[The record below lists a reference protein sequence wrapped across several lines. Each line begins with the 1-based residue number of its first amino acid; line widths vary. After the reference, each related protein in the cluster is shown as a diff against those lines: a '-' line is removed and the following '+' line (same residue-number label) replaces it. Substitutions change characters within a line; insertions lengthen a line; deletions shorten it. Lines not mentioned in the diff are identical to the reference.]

1 MKITA
6 NQLRNIIKEELS
18 AMGSAQ
24 LASEVVAFRK
34 SMNRFIYP
42 SGSEVFRP
50 AQAEAAVMLVDKL
63 MARIDELESQL
74 GNV

>member
-18 AMGSAQ
+18 AMGGAG
-24 LASEVVAFRK
+24 LASEVATFRK

-50 AQAEAAVMLVDKL
+50 AQAEAAVVLVDKL

-74 GNV
+74 GK